1 MVAAMQYRPT
11 AAELLTAL
19 ATLLDDVLLPALPPG
34 LQHQARVG
42 ANIARI
48 LEREQ
53 SLGPAAAAHEREV
66 LTAATGVADPAALV
80 AMLRAGVAPDAEA
93 ATWSALVEVARDD
106 LAIAKPGYDGWEG
119 R

>member
-1 MVAAMQYRPT
+1 MQYRPT
-11 AAELLTAL
+11 AAELLSTL
-19 ATLLDDVLLPALPPG
+19 ASLLDDVLLPALPPD

-53 SLGPAAAAHEREV
+53 SLGRATAAHEQEL
-66 LTAATGVADPAALV
+66 LTEAMGVSDPAELAR
-80 AMLRAGVAPDAEA
+80 MLRAGVESDAEA
-93 ATWSALVEVARDD
+93 AAWSALIAVGRDD

>member
-19 ATLLDDVLLPALPPG
+19 ADLLDDVLLPALPPA

-53 SLGPAAAAHEREV
+53 QLGPGAAERERAALAVAAGVEDPAQLAALLRSGGTEDVEAAA
-66 LTAATGVADPAALV
+66 
-80 AMLRAGVAPDAEA
+80 
-93 ATWSALVEVARDD
+93 WSALVAVARDD